1 MPYNSAREPGFE
13 TYARPWCIPFA
24 DRGQPVLFMDI
35 SIVVA
40 VAENG
45 VIGRGGTLPWRL
57 ADDLRRFKSLTMGHA
72 IIMGRRTWES
82 IGRALPGRRTVVVSR
97 QSEYQPGVDAVDV
110 AGDLASAFAIAEQ
123 RGETEAF
130 VVGGAEV
137 YREALMLADRLYLTR
152 VHAAV
157 EGDTFF
163 PEFVGEE
170 WRKVESSRHQADQ
183 RNDHPFSF
191 EVYERVGGAH
201 GNERAD
207 SL

>member
-1 MPYNSAREPGFE
+1 
-13 TYARPWCIPFA
+13 
-24 DRGQPVLFMDI
+24 MDI

-57 ADDLRRFKSLTMGHA
+57 ADDLRRFKTLTMGHT

-82 IGRALPGRRTVVVSR
+82 IGRALPGRRTIVVSR
-97 QSEYQPGVDAVDV
+97 QPEYRPGVDAVEV
-110 AGDLASAFAIAEQ
+110 TGDLASAFVIAEE

-130 VVGGAEV
+130 VVGGAEI
-137 YREALMLADRLYLTR
+137 YREALELANRLYLTR

-157 EGDTFF
+157 DGDTFF
-163 PEFVGEE
+163 PECAVEG
-170 WRKVESSRHQADQ
+170 WHQVESARHQADQ
-183 RNDHPFSF
+183 RNDHAFSF
-191 EVYERVGGAH
+191 EVYERAGKRDGKT
-201 GNERAD
+201 RAD